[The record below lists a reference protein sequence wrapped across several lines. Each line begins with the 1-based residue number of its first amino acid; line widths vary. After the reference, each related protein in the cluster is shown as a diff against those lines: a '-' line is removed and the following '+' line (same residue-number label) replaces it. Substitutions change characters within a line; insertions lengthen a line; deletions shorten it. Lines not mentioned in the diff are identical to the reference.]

1 MIAVIGATGFTGR
14 RLVAH
19 LRRLYPDQ
27 ELVAIVRPAGGRE
40 IGTNVALRTAD
51 LSDMEALRDAFR
63 GAMQVVSVVS
73 LGTGYAANLVSAIQA
88 AAPDHAIFFST
99 TSIFTKVAP
108 RSRNV
113 FVEAERLIVSS
124 DIPATIFR
132 PTMIYGRPGDRNI
145 ERLLR
150 FIGRSPL
157 MPIVGSGA
165 ALQQPVHVDDL
176 VTAVGSALGKATTI
190 GWSYNLPGPRPMRF
204 MELVSEAAQALGRKP
219 IFVHL
224 PLRLTAMVL
233 RAWTTTGLAPR
244 IRPEQFLRLA
254 ENKQV
259 DGGRAVQHF
268 GYAPREFGLG
278 VREEAHLLGLAD
290 SDGVDG
296 KSESRRQSQA
306 SGLTGRNP

>member
-14 RLVAH
+14 RLVVH
-19 LRRLYPDQ
+19 LRQQYPDQ
-27 ELVAIVRPAGGRE
+27 ELVAIVRSASQHE
-40 IGTNVALRTAD
+40 ALTNVTFRTAD
-51 LSDMEALRDAFR
+51 LSDMGSLREAFR
-63 GAMQVVSVVS
+63 GARQVVSVVS
-73 LGTGYAANLVSAIQA
+73 LGSGYAANLVSAIQA

-113 FVEAERLIVSS
+113 FVEAEHMIVSS

-150 FIGRSPL
+150 FIGRSPF

-176 VTAVGSALGKATTI
+176 TAAVDSALGRSNTI

-204 MELVSEAAQALGRKP
+204 TELVAEAAQAVGRRP

-224 PLRLTAMVL
+224 PLGLTALAVG
-233 RAWTTTGLAPR
+233 AWAVTGLAPR
-244 IRPEQFLRLA
+244 IRPAQVLRLA
-254 ENKQV
+254 EHKQV
-259 DGGRAVQHF
+259 DPSRAVQHF
-268 GYAPREFGLG
+268 GYSPREFGLG
-278 VREEAHLLGLAD
+278 VREEARLLGLTH
-290 SDGVDG
+290 SDGSQG
-296 KSESRRQSQA
+296 KKHSRRFSPKR
-306 SGLTGRNP
+306 G